1 MHTQTQ
7 INFRSISSDL
17 KSSSFSPKNWP
28 PKIYC
33 KESRT
38 CQIIYYQSTRCNMT
52 HPQHRAQ
59 LERFK
64 KVSVR
69 EVAAGKHVM
78 EWRKKN
84 NLTTSRIPIC
94 NSKAAGG
101 GGDNLLLRNGK
112 TWASLHKQKIRK
124 SLFSLICIYALWDT
138 AHSVHKHLIIKI
150 NKANGETRNNKL
162 LLFEMLSWYSDSRAG
177 RQRTNNYTRNAHITD
192 IDACV
197 RYWPSILPA
206 CLVIAR

>member
-1 MHTQTQ
+1 MPNNILSKHALQHDAPPTSRATWKVQK
-7 INFRSISSDL
+7 SISEGSGGG
-17 KSSSFSPKNWP
+17 K
-28 PKIYC
+28 
-33 KESRT
+33 
-38 CQIIYYQSTRCNMT
+38 TR
-52 HPQHRAQ
+52 HGV
-59 LERFK
+59 K
-64 KVSVR
+64 
-69 EVAAGKHVM
+69 
-78 EWRKKN
+78 KKN

-94 NSKAAGG
+94 NSKAAG

-162 LLFEMLSWYSDSRAG
+162 LLFEMLSWCSDSRAG